1 MMKDLLE
8 NLARYPRYLI
18 SITLGIFYSA
28 VMHFKP
34 LAKKPVTLAALL
46 GLSISAVMFLIFTLQ
61 AMLGL
66 TPVDW

>member
-1 MMKDLLE
+1 MKDLLE

-18 SITLGIFYSA
+18 SITLGVLYSM
-28 VMHFKP
+28 VKP
-34 LAKKPVTLAALL
+34 FQSLTQKPVTLVALIGLAVSAA
-46 GLSISAVMFLIFTLQ
+46 MFLIFTLQ